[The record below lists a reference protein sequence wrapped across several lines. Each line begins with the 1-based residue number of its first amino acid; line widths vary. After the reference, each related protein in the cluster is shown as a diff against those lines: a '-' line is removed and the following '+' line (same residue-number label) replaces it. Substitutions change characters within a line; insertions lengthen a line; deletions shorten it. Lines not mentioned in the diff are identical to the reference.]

1 MAKETKG
8 NAALNDLQQAQKAA
22 FIEMAGRN
30 VNEKTEKKNGLT
42 YLSWAWAWAEF
53 KKAYPDASYKVI
65 KDPATNLP
73 YFADERLGIVCYTEV
88 TAGGLTYEM
97 WLPVMD
103 GANKAMRFD
112 SYNYSVWNEKQK
124 RFVDKTCNA
133 ATMFDV
139 NKTIMRCLVKNL
151 AMFGLGLYIYAG
163 EDLPE
168 ELDEDGNPVAAPAPA
183 PVRQQAQRP
192 VAPARQQTAPAQPVN
207 TISQY
212 IVEQRGQAFNATI
225 LDQIDNL
232 TDLLAYY
239 NDHATEVHD
248 NEDMIAAF
256 TKAKQRIMN
265 AA

>member
-1 MAKETKG
+1 MAKENK
-8 NAALNDLQQAQKAA
+8 NAVLTELQQAQKAA

-30 VNEKTEKKNGLT
+30 VNDKTEMKNGLT

-53 KKAYPDASYKVI
+53 KKIYPDASYNVK

-73 YFADERLGIVCYTEV
+73 YFADDRLGIMCYTEV

-103 GANKAMRFD
+103 GANKAMRFEAY
-112 SYNYSVWNEKQK
+112 SYSVWNDKQK

-133 ATMFDV
+133 ASMFDV

-168 ELDEDGNPVAAPAPA
+168 ALDEDGNPVAPAVKPA
-183 PVRQQAQRP
+183 PVHQQAQPR
-192 VAPARQQTAPAQPVN
+192 PAQPVQQARPAAQP
-207 TISQY
+207 ISQY
-212 IVEQRGQAFNATI
+212 IVEQRGQAFNLEVLNRI
-225 LDQIDNL
+225 NNL

-239 NDHATEVHD
+239 NDHAREVSD
-248 NEDMIAAF
+248 NTDFVAAF
-256 TKAKQRIMN
+256 TAAKQRIQN